1 MIGRAAKGEHPPT
14 LRGVLARGHLRLV
27 LLAVL
32 LASLSLMASGLFALR
47 GYAGQNVAL
56 AAETLSYAVE
66 PTLVFG
72 DREAAER
79 VVFRLAANDNLA
91 SIEVYNAAGKP
102 FVAWRRE
109 GSGSIDLG
117 PFVSRWLG
125 LGPVRRRIAF
135 QNETV
140 GEVRVTGAISAIFS
154 YTMASLIIAVSSL
167 GITVLATRIL
177 ARRLEEAIAVPLDR
191 VAEIAHEVIIQRR
204 PSLRLAPAGIAEIDQ
219 ITADFN
225 MLLDELEKWHETIAT
240 ENAELS
246 RRADRD
252 PLTGL
257 GNRAWFERDLDAAI
271 DEARLMKGQVVLLY
285 CDCNGFKQVN
295 DTHGHDAGD
304 KIIAVVAERLRLAVG
319 DPDRVFRLGGDEFAL
334 VVETENAERTVETAI
349 EGVRAAMANPI
360 PLGPKVEV
368 RIGLSVGHATYPAD
382 GDTMRHLMRVADL
395 RMYRD
400 KRGKVVE

>member
-1 MIGRAAKGEHPPT
+1 MIGPADKGERPPT

-79 VVFRLAANDNLA
+79 VVLKLAANDNLA
-91 SIEVYNAAGKP
+91 IIEVLDAAGKP
-102 FVAWRRE
+102 FVVWRRE
-109 GSGSIDLG
+109 GVSGIDFG
-117 PFVSRWLG
+117 PFASGWLG
-125 LGPVRRRIAF
+125 LGPVRRTIAF
-135 QNETV
+135 QDKTV

-154 YTMASLIIAVSSL
+154 YTLASLIIAASSL

-177 ARRLEEAIAVPLDR
+177 ARRLEEAIAAPLDR
-191 VAEIAHEVIIQRR
+191 VAEIAHEVVIQRR

-225 MLLDELEKWHETIAT
+225 MLLDELEKWHETIAI

-257 GNRAWFERDLDAAI
+257 GNRAWFERDLEAAI
-271 DEARLMKGQVVLLY
+271 DEARLLKVQVVLLY

-295 DTHGHDAGD
+295 DTYGHDAGD
-304 KIIAVVAERLRLAVG
+304 KIIAAVAERLRVAVA

-334 VVETENAERTVETAI
+334 VFDTENAERAVAAAM
-349 EGVRAAMANPI
+349 EGLRAAMASPI

-368 RIGLSVGHATYPAD
+368 RIGLSIGHATFPED
-382 GDTMRHLMRVADL
+382 GETMRQLMRLADL

-400 KRGKVVE
+400 KRGKFVE

>member
-1 MIGRAAKGEHPPT
+1 MIGQAGNGERPPT

-66 PTLVFG
+66 PPLVFG

-91 SIEVYNAAGKP
+91 SIEVYNAAGQP
-102 FVAWRRE
+102 FVVWRRA
-109 GSGSIDLG
+109 GSSSVDLG

-125 LGPVRRRIAF
+125 LGPVSRRIDF

-140 GEVRVTGAISAIFS
+140 GEVRVTGTISAIFS
-154 YTMASLIIAVSSL
+154 YTLASLIIAVSSL

-177 ARRLEEAIAVPLDR
+177 ARRLEEAIAAPLDR

-204 PSLRLAPAGIAEIDQ
+204 PSLRLAPAGIAELDQ

-225 MLLDELEKWHETIAT
+225 MLLDELEKWHESIST

-257 GNRAWFERDLDAAI
+257 GNRAWLERDLEAAI
-271 DEARLMKGQVVLLY
+271 AEARLMRGQVVLLY

-304 KIIAVVAERLRLAVG
+304 KIIACVAERLRRAVA
-319 DPDRVFRLGGDEFAL
+319 DPDRVFRLG
-334 VVETENAERTVETAI
+334 
-349 EGVRAAMANPI
+349 
-360 PLGPKVEV
+360 
-368 RIGLSVGHATYPAD
+368 
-382 GDTMRHLMRVADL
+382 
-395 RMYRD
+395 
-400 KRGKVVE
+400 

>member
-1 MIGRAAKGEHPPT
+1 MIGQADKGERPPT

-79 VVFRLAANDNLA
+79 VVLKLAANDNLA
-91 SIEVYNAAGKP
+91 VIEVHDAAGKP
-102 FVAWRRE
+102 FVVWRRE
-109 GSGSIDLG
+109 GASGIDLG
-117 PFVSRWLG
+117 PLAARWLG
-125 LGPVRRRIAF
+125 LGPVRRTIAF
-135 QNETV
+135 QNKTV

-154 YTMASLIIAVSSL
+154 YTLASLIIAASSL

-177 ARRLEEAIAVPLDR
+177 ARRLEEAIAAPLDR
-191 VAEIAHEVIIQRR
+191 VAEIAHEVVIERR
-204 PSLRLAPAGIAEIDQ
+204 PSMRLAPAGIAEIDQ

-252 PLTGL
+252 PLTEL
-257 GNRAWFERDLDAAI
+257 GNRAWFERDLEAAI
-271 DEARLMKGQVVLLY
+271 HEARLMKGQVVLLY
-285 CDCNGFKQVN
+285 CDCNGFKRVN
-295 DTHGHDAGD
+295 DTHGHEAGD
-304 KIIAVVAERLRLAVG
+304 KIIAVVAERLRVAAA
-319 DPDRVFRLGGDEFAL
+319 DPDRVFRLGGDEFA
-334 VVETENAERTVETAI
+334 VVIDTENAEIAVMAAL
-349 EGVRAAMANPI
+349 EGLRAAMASPI
-360 PLGPKVEV
+360 PLGSKVEV
-368 RIGLSVGHATYPAD
+368 QIGLSVGHATYPVD
-382 GDTMRHLMRVADL
+382 GETMRQLMRVADL

-400 KRGKVVE
+400 KRGKFVE

>member
-1 MIGRAAKGEHPPT
+1 MIGQADTEERPPT
-14 LRGVLARGHLRLV
+14 LRGVLARGHLPLV

-32 LASLSLMASGLFALR
+32 LASLSLMVSGLFALR

-79 VVFRLAANDNLA
+79 VVFKLAANDNLA
-91 SIEVYNAAGKP
+91 SIEVYNAAGEL

-109 GSGSIDLG
+109 GANGIDLG
-117 PFVSRWLG
+117 PLVSRWLG
-125 LGPVRRRIAF
+125 LGPVKRAIAF

-140 GEVRVTGAISAIFS
+140 GEVRVTGSISAIFS
-154 YTMASLIIAVSSL
+154 YTLASLIIAFSSL

-177 ARRLEEAIAVPLDR
+177 ARRLEEAIAAPLDQ
-191 VAEIAHEVIIQRR
+191 VAEIAHEVVIQRR
-204 PSLRLAPAGIAEIDQ
+204 PSLRLAPVGIAEIDQ
-219 ITADFN
+219 ITDDFN

-246 RRADRD
+246 WRADRD

-257 GNRAWFERDLDAAI
+257 GNRSWFERDLEAAI
-271 DEARLMKGQVVLLY
+271 DAARLMKVQVVLLY

-295 DTHGHDAGD
+295 DTYGHIAGD
-304 KIIAVVAERLRLAVG
+304 RVIARVADRLRQAVE
-319 DPDRVFRLGGDEFAL
+319 DPDRVFRIGGDEFA
-334 VVETENAERTVETAI
+334 VVIETENAERDVEAALR
-349 EGVRAAMANPI
+349 GVRAAMANPI
-360 PLGPKVEV
+360 PVAPKVEL
-368 RIGLSVGHATYPAD
+368 RIGMSAGHATFPQD
-382 GDTMRHLMRVADL
+382 GETMRQLMRVADL

-400 KRGKVVE
+400 KRSKLVE

>member
-1 MIGRAAKGEHPPT
+1 MIGPADKGERPPT

-79 VVFRLAANDNLA
+79 VVLKLAANDNLA
-91 SIEVYNAAGKP
+91 IIEVLDAAGKP
-102 FVAWRRE
+102 FVVWRRE
-109 GSGSIDLG
+109 GASGIDLG
-117 PFVSRWLG
+117 PFASGWLG
-125 LGPVRRRIAF
+125 LGPVRRTIAF
-135 QNETV
+135 QDKTV

-154 YTMASLIIAVSSL
+154 YTLASLIIAASSL

-177 ARRLEEAIAVPLDR
+177 ARRLEEAIAAPLDR
-191 VAEIAHEVIIQRR
+191 VAEIAHEVVIQRR

-225 MLLDELEKWHETIAT
+225 MLLDELEKWHETIAI

-257 GNRAWFERDLDAAI
+257 GNRAWFERDLEAAI
-271 DEARLMKGQVVLLY
+271 DEARLLKVQVVLLY

-295 DTHGHDAGD
+295 DTYGHDAGD
-304 KIIAVVAERLRLAVG
+304 KIIAAVAERLRVAVA

-334 VVETENAERTVETAI
+334 VFDTENAERAVAAAM
-349 EGVRAAMANPI
+349 EGLRAAMASPI

-368 RIGLSVGHATYPAD
+368 RIGLSIGHATFPED
-382 GDTMRHLMRVADL
+382 GETMRQLMRLADL

-400 KRGKVVE
+400 KRGKFVE